1 MAQKSKHFGWS
12 YAQDRR
18 VLELAAQSESLE
30 QIANLMDRTPKAIRK
45 VAVRLGIS
53 FKAREKAKGK

>member
-1 MAQKSKHFGWS
+1 MGAKIKTGSWS
-12 YAQDRR
+12 YAEDRR
-18 VLELAAQSESLE
+18 VLELAAHSKSLE
-30 QIANLMDRTPKAIRK
+30 QIANLMNRTPKGIRK

>member
-1 MAQKSKHFGWS
+1 MGRKLKHARLS
-12 YAQDRR
+12 YAEDRR
-18 VLELAAQSESLE
+18 VLELAAQSKSLE
-30 QIANLMDRTPKAIRK
+30 QIANLMNRTPKAIRK

>member
-1 MAQKSKHFGWS
+1 MARKLKNTGWS

-18 VLELAAQSESLE
+18 VLELAAQSKSLE
-30 QIANLMDRTPKAIRK
+30 QIANLMDRTPKVIRK

>member
-1 MAQKSKHFGWS
+1 MALKLKHARWS
-12 YAQDRR
+12 YAEDRR
-18 VLELAAQSESLE
+18 VLELAAQSKSLE
-30 QIANLMDRTPKAIRK
+30 LIANLMNRTPKGIRK